1 MISDEMIKLV
11 NGSSAIR
18 AMFEE
23 GKKLA
28 SIYGA
33 ENVFDYSLGNP
44 SVEPPKEVKDA
55 IIKILNSEEPNYV
68 HGYTNNSGFEDV
80 RQSVAEYTN
89 KKFGTNFSLE
99 NVVMTNGAAA
109 ALNIVFRCILNPGN
123 EIITFAPF
131 FTEYRNYVSSY
142 GCTLTVVPAN
152 TETFEV
158 NFEEFEKLISPKT
171 KGVLMNTPN
180 NPSGVVYSEETIKK
194 IAAIMDAKQEEFGT
208 DIYLISDEPYREL
221 VYENIEVP
229 YVSKYYKNTFVA
241 YSFSKSLSLPGERIG
256 YLIAN
261 SEMKDFEKM
270 MFALNVANR
279 VAGFVNANSLFQRVI
294 PYCLDCKVDI
304 EVYNRNR
311 IDLYNKLT
319 DLGFKCVKPVGAF
332 YMFPQTPIE
341 DDVAFCN
348 AAKEFNLLLVPG
360 TGFGC
365 KGHMRLSYCV
375 SHDTIINSFPAFEK
389 LAAKFIK

>member
-1 MISDEMIKLV
+1 MISDQMLKLV

-28 SIYGA
+28 AIYGA
-33 ENVFDYSLGNP
+33 ENVYDYSLGNP
-44 SVEPPKEVKDA
+44 SVEPPLEVKKA
-55 IIKILNSEEPNYV
+55 IYHILETEEPNLV
-68 HGYTNNSGFEDV
+68 HGYPNNSGFEDV
-80 RQSVAEYTN
+80 RQAVAEHLN
-89 KKFGTNFSLE
+89 KKFGTAFSFE
-99 NVVMTNGAAA
+99 NIVMTNGAAA
-109 ALNIVFRCILNPGN
+109 ALNIIFKCILNPGD

-131 FTEYRNYVSSY
+131 FTEYRNYAANY
-142 GCTLTVVPAN
+142 NATLTVVPAN
-152 TETFEV
+152 LETFEV
-158 NFEEFEKLISPKT
+158 NFDEFEKLITPRT
-171 KGVLMNTPN
+171 RGVLINTPN
-180 NPSGVVYSEETIKK
+180 NPSGIVYSEETIKK
-194 IAAIMDAKQEEFGT
+194 IAAVMEKKQAEFGT

-241 YSFSKSLSLPGERIG
+241 YSFSKSLSLPGERVG
-256 YLIAN
+256 YLVAN
-261 SEMKDFEKM
+261 SEMADFEKM
-270 MFALNVANR
+270 MYALNVANR
-279 VAGFVNANSLFQRVI
+279 VCGFVNANSLFQRVV

-304 EVYNRNR
+304 EIYNRNR

-319 DLGFKCVKPVGAF
+319 ELGFKCVKPVGAF
-332 YMFPQTPIE
+332 YMFPETPIE

-360 TGFGC
+360 SGFGC

>member
-1 MISDEMIKLV
+1 MISDQMIQLV
-11 NGSSAIR
+11 SGSSAIR

-23 GKKLA
+23 GKRLSA
-28 SIYGA
+28 IYGA
-33 ENVFDYSLGNP
+33 ENVYDYSLGNP
-44 SVEPPKEVKDA
+44 SVEPPLEVKET
-55 IIKILNSEEPNYV
+55 IIKLLENEEPNFL
-68 HGYTNNSGFEDV
+68 HGYTSNSGYEDV
-80 RQSVAEYTN
+80 REAVAAHLN
-89 KKFGTNFSLE
+89 KKYNTNFDYQSI
-99 NVVMTNGAAA
+99 VMTNGAAA
-109 ALNIVFRCILNPGN
+109 ALNIVFKCILNPGD
-123 EIITFAPF
+123 EILTFAPF
-131 FTEYRNYVSSY
+131 FTEYRNYVASY
-142 GCTLTVVPAN
+142 GCKLVVVPAN

-171 KGVLMNTPN
+171 RGVLMNTPN

-194 IAAIMDAKQEEFGT
+194 IAAVMEEKQKEFGT

-229 YVSKYYKNTFVA
+229 YVTKYYKNTFVA

-256 YLIAN
+256 YLAAN
-261 SEMKDFEKM
+261 PEMANYEKM
-270 MFALNVANR
+270 VAALSVANR
-279 VAGFVNANSLFQRVI
+279 VAGFVNANSLFQRVV
-294 PYCLDCKVDI
+294 PYCLGLKVDI
-304 EVYNRNR
+304 EIYNRNR

-319 DLGFKCVKPVGAF
+319 ELGFKCVKPVGAF

-360 TGFGC
+360 AGFGC

-375 SHDTIINSFPAFEK
+375 SHDTIVNSFPAFEK
-389 LAAKFIK
+389 LAEKFIK

>member
-1 MISDEMIKLV
+1 MISDQMLKLV

-28 SIYGA
+28 AIYGA
-33 ENVFDYSLGNP
+33 ENVYDYSLGNP
-44 SVEPPKEVKDA
+44 SVEPPLEVKKA
-55 IIKILNSEEPNYV
+55 IYHILETEEPNLV
-68 HGYTNNSGFEDV
+68 HGYPNNSGFEDV
-80 RQSVAEYTN
+80 RQAVAEHLN
-89 KKFGTNFSLE
+89 KKFGTAFSFE
-99 NVVMTNGAAA
+99 NIVMTNGAAA
-109 ALNIVFRCILNPGN
+109 ALNIIFKCILNPGD

-131 FTEYRNYVSSY
+131 FTEYRNYAANY
-142 GCTLTVVPAN
+142 NATLTVVPAN
-152 TETFEV
+152 LETFEV
-158 NFEEFEKLISPKT
+158 NFDEFEKLITPRT
-171 KGVLMNTPN
+171 RGVLINTPN

-194 IAAIMDAKQEEFGT
+194 IATVMEKKQAEFGT

-229 YVSKYYKNTFVA
+229 YVSKYYKNTFIA

-256 YLIAN
+256 YLVAN
-261 SEMKDFEKM
+261 SEMADFEKM
-270 MFALNVANR
+270 MYALNVANR
-279 VAGFVNANSLFQRVI
+279 VCGFVNANSLFERVV

-304 EVYNRNR
+304 EIYNRNR

-319 DLGFKCVKPVGAF
+319 ELGFKCVKPVGAF
-332 YMFPQTPIE
+332 YMFPETPIE

-360 TGFGC
+360 SGFGC

-375 SHDTIINSFPAFEK
+375 SHDTIINSFHAFEK

>member
-1 MISDEMIKLV
+1 MISDQMLKLV

-28 SIYGA
+28 AIYGA
-33 ENVFDYSLGNP
+33 ENVYDYSLGNP
-44 SVEPPKEVKDA
+44 SVEPPLEVKKA
-55 IIKILNSEEPNYV
+55 IYHILETEEPNLI
-68 HGYTNNSGFEDV
+68 HGYPNNSGFEDV
-80 RQSVAEYTN
+80 RQAVAEHLN
-89 KKFGTNFSLE
+89 KKFGTAFSFE
-99 NVVMTNGAAA
+99 NIVMTNGAAA
-109 ALNIVFRCILNPGN
+109 ALNIIFKCILNPGD

-131 FTEYRNYVSSY
+131 FTEYRNYAANY
-142 GCTLTVVPAN
+142 NATLTVVPAN
-152 TETFEV
+152 LETFEV
-158 NFEEFEKLISPKT
+158 NFDEFEKLITPRT
-171 KGVLMNTPN
+171 RGVLINTPN

-194 IAAIMDAKQEEFGT
+194 IAVVMEKKQAEFGT

-221 VYENIEVP
+221 VYENIDVP

-241 YSFSKSLSLPGERIG
+241 YSFSKSLSLPGERVG
-256 YLIAN
+256 YLVAN
-261 SEMKDFEKM
+261 SEMADFEKM
-270 MFALNVANR
+270 MYALNVANR
-279 VAGFVNANSLFQRVI
+279 VCGFVNANSLFQRVV

-304 EVYNRNR
+304 EIYNRNR

-319 DLGFKCVKPVGAF
+319 ELGFKCVKPVGAF
-332 YMFPQTPIE
+332 YMFPETPIE

-360 TGFGC
+360 SGFGC

>member
-1 MISDEMIKLV
+1 MISNQMMQLV

-23 GKKLA
+23 GNRLA
-28 SIYGA
+28 AIYGS
-33 ENVFDYSLGNP
+33 ENVYDYSLGNP
-44 SVEPPKEVKDA
+44 SVEPPKEIKEA
-55 IIKILNSEEPNYV
+55 IIDILNTEKPNFI
-68 HGYTNNSGFEDV
+68 HGYTPNSGYEDV
-80 RQSVAEYTN
+80 RKCIAEHTN
-89 KKFGTNFSLE
+89 KKFGTDFGFE

-109 ALNIVFRCILNPGN
+109 ALNIIFRCILNPGD
-123 EIITFAPF
+123 EVITFAPF
-131 FTEYRNYVSSY
+131 FTEYKNYVSIY
-142 GCTLTVVPAN
+142 GCTLTAVPAN

-158 NFEEFEKLISPKT
+158 NLDEFERLITPKT
-171 KGVLMNTPN
+171 RGVLINTPN
-180 NPSGVVYSEETIKK
+180 NPSGAVYSEDTIKK
-194 IAAIMDAKQEEFGT
+194 IAAVMKKKQEEFGT
-208 DIYLISDEPYREL
+208 EIYLISDEPYREL
-221 VYENIEVP
+221 VYDGVEVP

-256 YLIAN
+256 YVIVN
-261 SEMKDFEKM
+261 SEINDFEKM

-279 VAGFVNANSLFQRVI
+279 IAGFVNANSLFQRVI
-294 PYCLDCKVDI
+294 TRCLDCKIDI

-319 DLGFKCVKPVGAF
+319 ELGFKCVKPAGAF

-360 TGFGC
+360 SGFGC

-375 SHDTIINSFPAFEK
+375 SHDTIVNSFPAFEK

>member
-1 MISDEMIKLV
+1 MISDEMTRLV
-11 NGSSAIR
+11 SGSSAIR

-23 GKKLA
+23 GIRLA

-33 ENVFDYSLGNP
+33 ENVYDYSLGNP
-44 SVEPPKEVKDA
+44 SVEPPKEVKEA
-55 IIKILNSEEPNYV
+55 IIKLLDTEDPNFL
-68 HGYTNNSGFEDV
+68 HGYTPNSGYPDV
-80 RQSVAEYTN
+80 RKAVAEHTN
-89 KKFGTNFSLE
+89 KKFGTNFTLD

-109 ALNIVFRCILNPGN
+109 ALNIIFKSILNPGD
-123 EIITFAPF
+123 EVITFAPF
-131 FTEYRNYVSSY
+131 FTEYRNYVTTY
-142 GCTLTVVPAN
+142 GCNLVVVPAN
-152 TETFEV
+152 IETFEV
-158 NFEEFEKLISPKT
+158 NFEEFEKLVTPKT
-171 KGVLMNTPN
+171 KAVLMNTPN
-180 NPSGVVYSEETIKK
+180 NPSGAVYSEETIKK
-194 IAAIMDAKQEEFGT
+194 IAAVMESKQEEFGT

-221 VYENIEVP
+221 VYEDIEVP

-261 SEMKDFEKM
+261 TEMKDFEQM
-270 MFALNVANR
+270 MPALNVANR

-294 PYCLDCKVDI
+294 PYCMDCKVDI

-319 DLGFKCVKPVGAF
+319 ELGFKCVKPVGAF

-348 AAKEFNLLLVPG
+348 AAKEYNLLLVPG
-360 TGFGC
+360 SGFGC

-375 SHDTIINSFPAFEK
+375 SHDTIVNSLPAFEK

>member
-1 MISDEMIKLV
+1 MISDQMLKLV

-28 SIYGA
+28 AIYGK
-33 ENVFDYSLGNP
+33 ENVYDYSLGNP
-44 SVEPPKEVKDA
+44 SVEPPLEVKKA
-55 IIKILNSEEPNYV
+55 IYHILETEEPNLV
-68 HGYTNNSGFEDV
+68 HGYPNNSGFEDV
-80 RQSVAEYTN
+80 RQTVAEHLN
-89 KKFGTNFSLE
+89 KKFGTAFSFE
-99 NVVMTNGAAA
+99 NIVMTNGAAA
-109 ALNIVFRCILNPGN
+109 ALNIIFKCILNPGD

-131 FTEYRNYVSSY
+131 FTEYRNYAANY
-142 GCTLTVVPAN
+142 NATLTVVPAN
-152 TETFEV
+152 LETFEV
-158 NFEEFEKLISPKT
+158 NFDEFEKLITPRT
-171 KGVLMNTPN
+171 RGVLINTPN

-194 IAAIMDAKQEEFGT
+194 IAAVMEKKQAEFGT

-221 VYENIEVP
+221 VYENIDVP

-241 YSFSKSLSLPGERIG
+241 YSFSKSLSLPGERVG
-256 YLIAN
+256 YLVAN
-261 SEMKDFEKM
+261 SEMEDFEKM
-270 MFALNVANR
+270 MYALNVANR
-279 VAGFVNANSLFQRVI
+279 VCGFVNANSLFQRVV

-304 EVYNRNR
+304 EIYNRNR

-319 DLGFKCVKPVGAF
+319 ELGFKCVKPVGAF
-332 YMFPQTPIE
+332 YMFPETPID

-360 TGFGC
+360 SGFGC

>member
-1 MISDEMIKLV
+1 MISDQMLKLV

-28 SIYGA
+28 AIYGK
-33 ENVFDYSLGNP
+33 ENVYDYSLGNP
-44 SVEPPKEVKDA
+44 SVEPPLEVKKA
-55 IIKILNSEEPNYV
+55 IYHILETEEPNLV
-68 HGYTNNSGFEDV
+68 HGYPNNSGFEDV
-80 RQSVAEYTN
+80 RQAVAEHLN
-89 KKFGTNFSLE
+89 KKFGTAFSFE
-99 NVVMTNGAAA
+99 NIVMTNGAAA
-109 ALNIVFRCILNPGN
+109 ALNIIFKCILNPGD

-131 FTEYRNYVSSY
+131 FTEYRNYAANY
-142 GCTLTVVPAN
+142 KATLTVVPAN
-152 TETFEV
+152 LETFEV
-158 NFEEFEKLISPKT
+158 NFDEFEKLITPRT
-171 KGVLMNTPN
+171 RGVLINTPN

-194 IAAIMDAKQEEFGT
+194 IAAVMEKKQAEFGT

-221 VYENIEVP
+221 VYENVEVP

-256 YLIAN
+256 YLVAN
-261 SEMKDFEKM
+261 SEMSDFEKM
-270 MFALNVANR
+270 MYALNVANR
-279 VAGFVNANSLFQRVI
+279 VCGFVNANSLFQRVV

-304 EVYNRNR
+304 EIYNRNR

-319 DLGFKCVKPVGAF
+319 ELGFKCVKPVGAF
-332 YMFPQTPIE
+332 YMFPETPIE

-360 TGFGC
+360 SGFGC

>member
-1 MISDEMIKLV
+1 MISDQMLKLV

-28 SIYGA
+28 AIYGA
-33 ENVFDYSLGNP
+33 ENVYDYSLGNP
-44 SVEPPKEVKDA
+44 SVEPPLEVKKA
-55 IIKILNSEEPNYV
+55 IYHILETEEPNLV
-68 HGYTNNSGFEDV
+68 HGYPNNSGFEDV
-80 RQSVAEYTN
+80 RQAVAEHLN
-89 KKFGTNFSLE
+89 KKFGTAFSFE
-99 NVVMTNGAAA
+99 NIVMTNGAAA
-109 ALNIVFRCILNPGN
+109 ALNIIFKCILNPGD

-131 FTEYRNYVSSY
+131 FTEYRNYAANY
-142 GCTLTVVPAN
+142 NATLTVVPAN
-152 TETFEV
+152 LETFEV
-158 NFEEFEKLISPKT
+158 NFDEFEKLITPRT
-171 KGVLMNTPN
+171 RGVLINTPN

-194 IAAIMDAKQEEFGT
+194 IAAVMEKKQAEFGT

-241 YSFSKSLSLPGERIG
+241 YSFSKSLSLPGERVG
-256 YLIAN
+256 YLVAN
-261 SEMKDFEKM
+261 SEMADFEKM
-270 MFALNVANR
+270 MYALNVANR
-279 VAGFVNANSLFQRVI
+279 VCGFVNANSLFQRVV

-304 EVYNRNR
+304 EIYNRNR

-319 DLGFKCVKPVGAF
+319 ELGFKCVKPVGAF
-332 YMFPQTPIE
+332 YMFPETPIE

-360 TGFGC
+360 SGFGC

>member
-1 MISDEMIKLV
+1 MISDQMLKLV

-28 SIYGA
+28 AIYGA
-33 ENVFDYSLGNP
+33 ENVYDYSLGNP
-44 SVEPPKEVKDA
+44 SVEPPLEVKKA
-55 IIKILNSEEPNYV
+55 IYHILETEEPNLV
-68 HGYTNNSGFEDV
+68 HGYPNNSGFEDV
-80 RQSVAEYTN
+80 RQAVAEHLN
-89 KKFGTNFSLE
+89 KKFGTAFSFE
-99 NVVMTNGAAA
+99 NIVMTNGAAA
-109 ALNIVFRCILNPGN
+109 ALNIIFKCILNPGD

-131 FTEYRNYVSSY
+131 FTEYRNYAANY
-142 GCTLTVVPAN
+142 NATLTVVPAN
-152 TETFEV
+152 LETFEV
-158 NFEEFEKLISPKT
+158 NFDEFEKLITPRT
-171 KGVLMNTPN
+171 RGVLINTPN

-194 IAAIMDAKQEEFGT
+194 IAAVMEKKQAEFGT

-241 YSFSKSLSLPGERIG
+241 YSFSKSLSLPGERVG
-256 YLIAN
+256 YLVAN
-261 SEMKDFEKM
+261 SEMADFEKM
-270 MFALNVANR
+270 MYALNVANR
-279 VAGFVNANSLFQRVI
+279 VCGFVNANSLFQRVV

-304 EVYNRNR
+304 EIYNRNR

-319 DLGFKCVKPVGAF
+319 ELGFKCVKPVGAF
-332 YMFPQTPIE
+332 YMFPETPID

-360 TGFGC
+360 SGFGC

>member
-55 IIKILNSEEPNYV
+55 IIKILNSEESNYV

-109 ALNIVFRCILNPGN
+109 ALNIIFRCILNPGD

-194 IAAIMDAKQEEFGT
+194 IAAIMDAKQKEFGT

-360 TGFGC
+360 SGFGC
-365 KGHMRLSYCV
+365 KAHMRLSYCV

>member
-109 ALNIVFRCILNPGN
+109 ALNIVFRCILNPGD

-142 GCTLTVVPAN
+142 GCTLTVVPAD

-194 IAAIMDAKQEEFGT
+194 IAAIMDAKQKEFGT

-360 TGFGC
+360 SGFGC

-389 LAAKFIK
+389 LSAKFIK

>member
-1 MISDEMIKLV
+1 MISDQMLKLV

-28 SIYGA
+28 AIYGK
-33 ENVFDYSLGNP
+33 ENVYDYSLGNP
-44 SVEPPKEVKDA
+44 SVEPPLEVKKA
-55 IIKILNSEEPNYV
+55 IYHILETEEPNLV
-68 HGYTNNSGFEDV
+68 HGYPNNSGLEDV
-80 RQSVAEYTN
+80 RQVVAEHLN
-89 KKFGTNFSLE
+89 KKFGTAFSFE
-99 NVVMTNGAAA
+99 NIVMTNGAAA
-109 ALNIVFRCILNPGN
+109 ALNIIFKCILNPGD

-131 FTEYRNYVSSY
+131 FTEYRNYAANY
-142 GCTLTVVPAN
+142 NATLTVVPAN
-152 TETFEV
+152 LETFEV
-158 NFEEFEKLISPKT
+158 NFDEFEKLITPRT
-171 KGVLMNTPN
+171 RGVLINTPN

-194 IAAIMDAKQEEFGT
+194 IAAVMEKKQAEFGT

-221 VYENIEVP
+221 VYENIDVP

-256 YLIAN
+256 YLVAN
-261 SEMKDFEKM
+261 SEMADFEKM
-270 MFALNVANR
+270 MYALNVANR
-279 VAGFVNANSLFQRVI
+279 VCGFVNANSLFQRVV

-304 EVYNRNR
+304 EIYNRNR

-319 DLGFKCVKPVGAF
+319 ELGFKCVKPVGAF
-332 YMFPQTPIE
+332 YMFPETPID

-360 TGFGC
+360 SGFGC

>member
-1 MISDEMIKLV
+1 MISDQMLKLV

-28 SIYGA
+28 AIYGA
-33 ENVFDYSLGNP
+33 ENVYDYSLGNP
-44 SVEPPKEVKDA
+44 SVEPPLEVKKA
-55 IIKILNSEEPNYV
+55 IYHILETEEPNLV
-68 HGYTNNSGFEDV
+68 HGYPNNSGFEDV
-80 RQSVAEYTN
+80 RQAVAEHLN
-89 KKFGTNFSLE
+89 KKFGTAFSFE
-99 NVVMTNGAAA
+99 NIVMTNGAAA
-109 ALNIVFRCILNPGN
+109 ALNIIFKCILNPGD

-131 FTEYRNYVSSY
+131 FTEYRNYAANY
-142 GCTLTVVPAN
+142 NATLTVVPAN
-152 TETFEV
+152 LETFEV
-158 NFEEFEKLISPKT
+158 NFDEFEKLITPRT
-171 KGVLMNTPN
+171 RGVLINTPN

-194 IAAIMDAKQEEFGT
+194 IAEVMEKKQAEFGT

-241 YSFSKSLSLPGERIG
+241 YSFSKSLSLPGERVG
-256 YLIAN
+256 YLVAN
-261 SEMKDFEKM
+261 SEMADFEKM
-270 MFALNVANR
+270 MYALNVANR
-279 VAGFVNANSLFQRVI
+279 VCGFVNANSLFQRVV

-311 IDLYNKLT
+311 VDLYNKLT
-319 DLGFKCVKPVGAF
+319 ELGFKCVKPVGAF
-332 YMFPQTPIE
+332 YMFPETPID

-360 TGFGC
+360 SGFGC

>member
-1 MISDEMIKLV
+1 MINV
-11 NGSSAIR
+11 SSAIST
-18 AMFEE
+18 MCKE

-28 SIYGA
+28 AIYGA
-33 ENVFDYSLGNP
+33 ENVYDYSLGNP
-44 SVEPPKEVKDA
+44 SVEPPLEVKKA
-55 IIKILNSEEPNYV
+55 IYHILETEEPNLV
-68 HGYTNNSGFEDV
+68 HGYPNNSGFEDV
-80 RQSVAEYTN
+80 RQAVAEHLN
-89 KKFGTNFSLE
+89 KKFGTAFSFE
-99 NVVMTNGAAA
+99 NIVMTNGAAA
-109 ALNIVFRCILNPGN
+109 ALNIIFKCILNPGD

-131 FTEYRNYVSSY
+131 FTEYRNYAANY
-142 GCTLTVVPAN
+142 NATLTVVPAN
-152 TETFEV
+152 FETFEV
-158 NFEEFEKLISPKT
+158 NFDEFEKLITPRTRS
-171 KGVLMNTPN
+171 VLINTPN

-194 IAAIMDAKQEEFGT
+194 IAAVMEKKQAEFGT

-241 YSFSKSLSLPGERIG
+241 YSFSKSLSLPGERVG
-256 YLIAN
+256 YLVAN
-261 SEMKDFEKM
+261 SEMADFEKM
-270 MFALNVANR
+270 MYALNVANR
-279 VAGFVNANSLFQRVI
+279 VCGFVNANSLFQRVV

-304 EVYNRNR
+304 EIYNRNR

-319 DLGFKCVKPVGAF
+319 ELGFKCVKPVGAF
-332 YMFPQTPIE
+332 YMFPETPIE

-360 TGFGC
+360 SGFGC

>member
-11 NGSSAIR
+11 EGSSAIR

-33 ENVFDYSLGNP
+33 ENVYDYSLGNP
-44 SVEPPKEVKDA
+44 SVEPPKEVKEA
-55 IIKILNSEEPNYV
+55 IIKILNTEDPNV
-68 HGYTNNSGFEDV
+68 LHGYRNNSGFEDV
-80 RQSVAEYTN
+80 RQQIAEYTN
-89 KKFGTNFSLE
+89 KRFGTSFSYQ

-109 ALNIVFRCILNPGN
+109 ALNIIFRCILNPGD
-123 EIITFAPF
+123 EILTFAPF
-131 FTEYRNYVSSY
+131 FTEYRNYVASY
-142 GCTLTVVPAN
+142 GCDLTVVPAN

-158 NFEEFEKLISPKT
+158 NFDEFEKLITPKT
-171 KGVLMNTPN
+171 RGVLMNTPN

-194 IAAIMDAKQEEFGT
+194 IAAVMEKKQQEYGT

-221 VYENIEVP
+221 VYEDIDVP

-279 VAGFVNANSLFQRVI
+279 VAGFVNANSLFQKVI

-311 IDLYNKLT
+311 IDLYNKLIE
-319 DLGFKCVKPVGAF
+319 LGFKCVKPVGAF
-332 YMFPQTPIE
+332 YMFPETPIE

-360 TGFGC
+360 SGFGC

-375 SHDTIINSFPAFEK
+375 SHDTIVNSFPAFEK

>member
-1 MISDEMIKLV
+1 MISDQMLKLV

-28 SIYGA
+28 AIYGA
-33 ENVFDYSLGNP
+33 ENVYDYSLGNP
-44 SVEPPKEVKDA
+44 SVEPPLEVKKA
-55 IIKILNSEEPNYV
+55 IYHILETEEPNLI
-68 HGYTNNSGFEDV
+68 HGYPNNSGFEDV
-80 RQSVAEYTN
+80 RQAVAEHLN
-89 KKFGTNFSLE
+89 KKFGTAFSFE
-99 NVVMTNGAAA
+99 NIVMTNGAAA
-109 ALNIVFRCILNPGN
+109 ALNIIFKCILNPGD

-131 FTEYRNYVSSY
+131 FTEYRNYAANY
-142 GCTLTVVPAN
+142 NATLTVVPAN
-152 TETFEV
+152 LETFEV
-158 NFEEFEKLISPKT
+158 NFDEFEKLITPRT
-171 KGVLMNTPN
+171 RGVLINTPN

-194 IAAIMDAKQEEFGT
+194 IAAVMEKKQAEFGT

-221 VYENIEVP
+221 VYENVEVP

-256 YLIAN
+256 YLVAN
-261 SEMKDFEKM
+261 SEMADFEKM
-270 MFALNVANR
+270 MYALNVANR
-279 VAGFVNANSLFQRVI
+279 VCGFVNANSLFQRVV

-304 EVYNRNR
+304 EIYNRNR

-319 DLGFKCVKPVGAF
+319 ELGFKCVKPVGAF
-332 YMFPQTPIE
+332 YMFPETPIE

-360 TGFGC
+360 SGFGC

>member
-1 MISDEMIKLV
+1 MISDQMLKLV

-28 SIYGA
+28 AIYGA
-33 ENVFDYSLGNP
+33 ENVYDYSLGNP
-44 SVEPPKEVKDA
+44 SVEPPLEVKKA
-55 IIKILNSEEPNYV
+55 IYHILETEEPNLV
-68 HGYTNNSGFEDV
+68 HGYPNNSGFEDV
-80 RQSVAEYTN
+80 RQAVAEHLN
-89 KKFGTNFSLE
+89 KKFGTAFSFE
-99 NVVMTNGAAA
+99 NIVMTNGAAA
-109 ALNIVFRCILNPGN
+109 ALNIIFKCILNPGD

-131 FTEYRNYVSSY
+131 FTEYRNYAANY
-142 GCTLTVVPAN
+142 NATLTVVPAN
-152 TETFEV
+152 LETFEV
-158 NFEEFEKLISPKT
+158 NFDEFEKLITPRT
-171 KGVLMNTPN
+171 RGVLINTPN

-194 IAAIMDAKQEEFGT
+194 IAAVMEKKQAEFGT

-256 YLIAN
+256 YLVAN
-261 SEMKDFEKM
+261 SEMADFEKM
-270 MFALNVANR
+270 MYALNVANR
-279 VAGFVNANSLFQRVI
+279 VCGFVNANSLFQRVV

-304 EVYNRNR
+304 EIYNRNR

-319 DLGFKCVKPVGAF
+319 ELGFKCIKPVGAF
-332 YMFPQTPIE
+332 YMFPETPID

-360 TGFGC
+360 SGFGC

>member
-109 ALNIVFRCILNPGN
+109 ALNIVFRCILNPGD

-360 TGFGC
+360 TGLGC

>member
-109 ALNIVFRCILNPGN
+109 ALNIVFRCILNPGD

-194 IAAIMDAKQEEFGT
+194 IAAIMDAKQKEFGT

-279 VAGFVNANSLFQRVI
+279 VAFVNANSLFQRVI

-348 AAKEFNLLLVPG
+348 SAKEFNLLLVPG
-360 TGFGC
+360 SGFGC

>member
-1 MISDEMIKLV
+1 MIQLV
-11 NGSSAIR
+11 SGSSAIR

-23 GKKLA
+23 GKRLA

-44 SVEPPKEVKDA
+44 SVEPPLEVKKT
-55 IIKILNSEEPNYV
+55 IIKLLETESPNFL
-68 HGYTNNSGFEDV
+68 HGYTANSGYEDV
-80 RQSVAEYTN
+80 REAIAQHTN
-89 KKFGTNFSLE
+89 KRFRTAFTSD

-109 ALNIVFRCILNPGN
+109 ALNIIFKCILNPGD
-123 EIITFAPF
+123 EVITFAPF
-131 FTEYRNYVSSY
+131 FTEYKNYVSSY
-142 GCTLTVVPAN
+142 GCKLVVVPAN

-158 NFEEFEKLISPKT
+158 NFDEFEKLITPRT
-171 KGVLMNTPN
+171 RGVLMNTPN

-194 IAAIMDAKQEEFGT
+194 IAAVMEAKQNEFGT

-261 SEMKDFEKM
+261 TEMADFEKM
-270 MFALNVANR
+270 MSALSVANR

-294 PYCLDCKVDI
+294 PYCLDCKVDVEI
-304 EVYNRNR
+304 YNRNR

-319 DLGFKCVKPVGAF
+319 ELGFKCVKPVGAF

-360 TGFGC
+360 AGFGC

-375 SHDTIINSFPAFEK
+375 SHDTIVNSFPAFEK
-389 LAAKFIK
+389 LAEKYIK

>member
-109 ALNIVFRCILNPGN
+109 ALNIVFRCILNPGD

-194 IAAIMDAKQEEFGT
+194 IAAIMDAKQKEFGT

-229 YVSKYYKNTFVA
+229 HVSKYYKNTFVA

-360 TGFGC
+360 SGFGC

>member
-1 MISDEMIKLV
+1 MISDEMTRLV
-11 NGSSAIR
+11 SGSSAIR

-23 GKKLA
+23 GIRLA

-33 ENVFDYSLGNP
+33 ENVYDYSLGNP
-44 SVEPPKEVKDA
+44 SVEPPKEVKEA
-55 IIKILNSEEPNYV
+55 IIKLLDTEDPNFL
-68 HGYTNNSGFEDV
+68 HGYTPNSGYPDV
-80 RQSVAEYTN
+80 RKAVAEHTN
-89 KKFGTNFSLE
+89 KKFGTNFTLD

-109 ALNIVFRCILNPGN
+109 ALNIIFKSILNPGD
-123 EIITFAPF
+123 EVITFAPF
-131 FTEYRNYVSSY
+131 FTEYRNYVTTY
-142 GCTLTVVPAN
+142 GCNLVVVPAN
-152 TETFEV
+152 IETFEV
-158 NFEEFEKLISPKT
+158 NFEEFEKLVTPKT
-171 KGVLMNTPN
+171 KAVLMNTPN
-180 NPSGVVYSEETIKK
+180 NPSGAVYSEETIKK
-194 IAAIMDAKQEEFGT
+194 IAAVMESKQEEFGT

-221 VYENIEVP
+221 VYEDIGVP

-261 SEMKDFEKM
+261 TEMKDFEQM
-270 MFALNVANR
+270 MPALNVANR

-294 PYCLDCKVDI
+294 PYCMDCKVDI

-319 DLGFKCVKPVGAF
+319 ELGFKCVKPVGAF

-348 AAKEFNLLLVPG
+348 AAKEYNLLLVPG
-360 TGFGC
+360 SGFGC

-375 SHDTIINSFPAFEK
+375 SHDTIVNSFPAFEK

>member
-80 RQSVAEYTN
+80 RKSVAEYTN

-109 ALNIVFRCILNPGN
+109 ALNIVFRCILNPGD

>member
-68 HGYTNNSGFEDV
+68 QGYTNNSGFEDV

-109 ALNIVFRCILNPGN
+109 ALNIVFRCILNPGD